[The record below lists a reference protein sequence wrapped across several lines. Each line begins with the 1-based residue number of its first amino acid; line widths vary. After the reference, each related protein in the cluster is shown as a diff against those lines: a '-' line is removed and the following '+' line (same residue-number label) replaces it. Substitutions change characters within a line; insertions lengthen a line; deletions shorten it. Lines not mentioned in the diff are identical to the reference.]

1 MPRIF
6 SEIDWNKKYGGLNKV
21 MVFSKLKNS
30 VSKEPNVAIF
40 VDGPNVVRKEFDL
53 DLDELR
59 EEAEEFGNIKIGKV
73 FLNQY
78 ASDKLIEA
86 IISQGFEAELG
97 LGGEKAKESDVDVY
111 MAVNAV
117 EAVFNDDVD
126 ALILVTRD
134 TDFLPVIQK
143 AKEYGKKTIV
153 IGMNPGFSTALKN
166 AADEVV
172 VLE

>member
-1 MPRIF
+1 
-6 SEIDWNKKYGGLNKV
+6 
-21 MVFSKLKNS
+21 MVLGKIRDS
-30 VSKEPNVAIF
+30 VSNGTNVGIF

-59 EEAEEFGNIKIGKV
+59 EKTEEFGDIKVAKV

-86 IISQGFEAELG
+86 IISQGFEPELG

-111 MAVNAV
+111 MAVNAM
-117 EAVFNDDVD
+117 ESVFNNDIDVI
-126 ALILVTRD
+126 ILVTRD

-143 AKEYGKKTIV
+143 AKEHGKETVV
-153 IGMNPGFSTALKN
+153 IGMEPGFSTALKN
-166 AADEVV
+166 AADQVV
-172 VLE
+172 TLE

>member
-1 MPRIF
+1 
-6 SEIDWNKKYGGLNKV
+6 
-21 MVFSKLKNS
+21 MVLSKLRDS
-30 VSKEPNVAIF
+30 VTKGNNVGIF

-59 EEAEEFGNIKIGKV
+59 EKTEEFGNIKIGKV

-117 EAVFNDDVD
+117 EAVFNDDID
-126 ALILVTRD
+126 TIILVTRD

-143 AKEYGKKTIV
+143 AKEYGKETV
-153 IGMNPGFSTALKN
+153 VMGMDPGFSTALKN
-166 AADEVV
+166 AADHVV
-172 VLE
+172 ELE

>member
-1 MPRIF
+1 
-6 SEIDWNKKYGGLNKV
+6 
-21 MVFSKLKNS
+21 MVLSKLKNS
-30 VSKEPNVAIF
+30 VRKGDNVGIF

-59 EEAEEFGNIKIGKV
+59 MKTEEFGKIKIGKV

-117 EAVFNDDVD
+117 EAVFNDDIDV
-126 ALILVTRD
+126 IVLVTRD

-143 AKEYGKKTIV
+143 AKEYGKETVV
-153 IGMNPGFSTALKN
+153 IGMEPGFSTALKN
-166 AADEVV
+166 AADHVV
-172 VLE
+172 ELE

>member
-1 MPRIF
+1 MTVMGI
-6 SEIDWNKKYGGLNKV
+6 KKVDSQIYS
-21 MVFSKLKNS
+21 MVFGKLKDTVKS
-30 VSKEPNVAIF
+30 EPNVAIF

-59 EEAEEFGNIKIGKV
+59 EETGEFGNIKIGKV

-117 EAVFNDDVD
+117 EAVFNDDIDV
-126 ALILVTRD
+126 IVLVTRD

-143 AKEYGKKTIV
+143 AKEHGKETVV
-153 IGMNPGFSTALKN
+153 IGMEPGFSTALKN
-166 AADEVV
+166 AADQVV
-172 VLE
+172 TLE

>member
-1 MPRIF
+1 MQLNSKNMVLGKI
-6 SEIDWNKKYGGLNKV
+6 KNKV
-21 MVFSKLKNS
+21 DRG
-30 VSKEPNVAIF
+30 ENVAIF

-59 EEAEEFGNIKIGKV
+59 EKTEEFGNIKVAKV

-117 EAVFNDDVD
+117 ESVFNDDIDTIV
-126 ALILVTRD
+126 LVTRD

-143 AKEYGKKTIV
+143 AKEHGKETVV
-153 IGMNPGFSTALKN
+153 IGMEPGFSTALKN
-166 AADEVV
+166 AADQVV
-172 VLE
+172 ELE

>member
-1 MPRIF
+1 
-6 SEIDWNKKYGGLNKV
+6 
-21 MVFSKLKNS
+21 MVFEKLKNK
-30 VSKEPNVAIF
+30 VSKESNVAIF

-59 EEAEEFGNIKIGKV
+59 EKTETFGNIKISKV

-111 MAVNAV
+111 MAVNAM
-117 EAVFNDDVD
+117 EAVFNESIDTI
-126 ALILVTRD
+126 ILVTRD

-143 AKEYGKKTIV
+143 AKEHGKDTVV
-153 IGMNPGFSTALKN
+153 IGMEPGFSTALKN

-172 VLE
+172 TLD

>member
-1 MPRIF
+1 
-6 SEIDWNKKYGGLNKV
+6 
-21 MVFSKLKNS
+21 MVLGKIKDS
-30 VSKEPNVAIF
+30 VNTQPNVAIF

-59 EEAEEFGNIKIGKV
+59 EKTGEFGNIKVGKV

-86 IISQGFEAELG
+86 IISQGFEADLG

-111 MAVNAV
+111 MAVNAM
-117 EAVFNDDVD
+117 EAVFNKDIDTIV
-126 ALILVTRD
+126 LVTRD

-143 AKEYGKKTIV
+143 AKEHGKDTVV
-153 IGMNPGFSTALKN
+153 IGMDPGFSTALKN

-172 VLE
+172 TLE

>member
-1 MPRIF
+1 MVLGKI
-6 SEIDWNKKYGGLNKV
+6 KNKV
-21 MVFSKLKNS
+21 DRG
-30 VSKEPNVAIF
+30 ENVAIF

-59 EEAEEFGNIKIGKV
+59 EKTEEFGNIKVAKV

-117 EAVFNDDVD
+117 ESVFNDDIDTVV
-126 ALILVTRD
+126 LVTRD

-143 AKEYGKKTIV
+143 AKEHGKETVI
-153 IGMNPGFSTALKN
+153 IGMEPGFSTALKN
-166 AADEVV
+166 AADQVV
-172 VLE
+172 TLE